1 MEHLDSTI
9 ASVKCTSKQVEVTY
23 LNKHKE
29 IIPITG
35 ETFIKMHNL
44 WLKTT
49 PVFITDI
56 YKNEMRNLSF
66 AAIQKNKSSIQE
78 LSTFFSSQED
88 KVKLF
93 LEYMRKRSEKIARD
107 KEKIIKGHN

>member
-9 ASVKCTSKQVEVTY
+9 ASVKCNSKQVEVTY

-35 ETFIKMHNL
+35 ETFIKMHIT

-49 PVFITDI
+49 YITSLN
-56 YKNEMRNLSF
+56 YK
-66 AAIQKNKSSIQE
+66 
-78 LSTFFSSQED
+78 
-88 KVKLF
+88 
-93 LEYMRKRSEKIARD
+93 
-107 KEKIIKGHN
+107 

>member
-9 ASVKCTSKQVEVTY
+9 SSVKCTSGQVEVNY
-23 LNKHKE
+23 ANGQKE
-29 IIPITG
+29 IIPISND
-35 ETFIKMHNL
+35 TFEKMHNT

-66 AAIQKNKSSIQE
+66 AAIQKNKSSTQE
-78 LSTFFSSQED
+78 LTRFFSSQEE

-93 LEYMRKRSEKIARD
+93 FEYMRNRNVKIASD
-107 KEKIIKGHN
+107 KEKIIKKT